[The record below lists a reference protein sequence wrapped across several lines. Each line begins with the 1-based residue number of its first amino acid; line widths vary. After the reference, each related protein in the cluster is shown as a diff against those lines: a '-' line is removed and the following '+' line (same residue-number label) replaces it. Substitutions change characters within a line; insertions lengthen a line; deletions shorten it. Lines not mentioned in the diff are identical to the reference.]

1 MLGVEGG
8 SEWPMLID
16 SKLCHKSCLHEWCPN
31 PSCFHHEWSLWEHR
45 GQFRKELRLRLRQ
58 LLSRLLVVAREPQ
71 EPLYERRRLP
81 SRRSEVLPLG
91 GCRLSEVA
99 FRGLS
104 GALLEQ

>member
-16 SKLCHKSCLHEWCPN
+16 SKLCHKSCLHEWCP
-31 PSCFHHEWSLWEHR
+31 SCFWHR